1 MPALELPADF
11 PAAAHARVRASVAA
25 AAPTGEARRQFES
38 AWTGCAHRFLS
49 LARHDETF
57 ATSLRRAGRRPDPAD
72 LHLQEEALFA
82 FVSCG
87 VASVESLGYAL
98 YALAALARPDRFP
111 IATPT
116 DRRNAT
122 LGATMRGYAAELA
135 EEEVTRALFFRLNS
149 HEYGWWK
156 EVRALLA
163 QRLSPGRWPEEAG
176 PEESVLHGVWML
188 RGEPVNDGLAT
199 RRRAWL
205 AEALGQLVGE
215 TEKFVQSRL
224 H

>member
-1 MPALELPADF
+1 MPSLDLPADF
-11 PAAAHARVRASVAA
+11 PAEAHARARAAVGRTTA
-25 AAPTGEARRQFES
+25 GEARRQFES
-38 AWTGCAHRFLS
+38 AWTACTHRFLS
-49 LARHDETF
+49 LARHDESF
-57 ATSLRRAGRRPDPAD
+57 ATSLRRTGRHPDPAD
-72 LHLQEEALFA
+72 LHVQEEALFG

-87 VASVESLGYAL
+87 VAAVESLGYAL
-98 YALAALARPDRFP
+98 YALAAILLPDRFP

-122 LGATMRGYAAELA
+122 LGATMRGFSAELA
-135 EEEVTRALFFRLNS
+135 DEGITRALFFRLNS

-176 PEESVLHGVWML
+176 PEESVLHGIWML
-188 RGEPVNDGLAT
+188 RGEPVDEGLTT

-215 TEKFVQSRL
+215 TAAFVERRM
-224 H
+224 